1 MQTRKFSR
9 VKDDE
14 YDREYSEANPESDM
28 LEPLLPDDYDE
39 FPHLSPPD
47 AKVSDDPTLLKRADS
62 LWKVGAK
69 VSMVKGVENAVA
81 NAASI
86 GSVMHRCYQASDPLA
101 IFVRAKSFAFYLKPP
116 ANWTSPPLT
125 GGVYFKV

>member
-1 MQTRKFSR
+1 MLDLRVLRQNGFKSLLSIPDGFQRMQTRKFSK

-14 YDREYSEANPESDM
+14 YLNWRDREYSEANPESDM
-28 LEPLLPDDYDE
+28 EPPLPDDYDE

-69 VSMVKGVENAVA
+69 VSMVKGVENA
-81 NAASI
+81 
-86 GSVMHRCYQASDPLA
+86 R
-101 IFVRAKSFAFYLKPP
+101 VRSF
-116 ANWTSPPLT
+116 
-125 GGVYFKV
+125 